1 MNINDLNLAANLGL
15 LTAGAGLLEGQSF
28 NQALQGGL
36 GAYSFLN
43 DISAQQLA
51 REDEE
56 RRRKLLENLLLGNPP
71 TPSPLAPIM
80 APSVNP
86 SATAM
91 NDAMQTQFA
100 RGLPGPR
107 VDTLE
112 MAQQATPASVSTP
125 MMPASTSP
133 SLTPQQRQLIAAMP
147 TTQGLQT
154 AATLLGKTYS
164 GAPVD
169 IEYQG
174 RRLSF
179 NSDDP
184 RLLQYLN
191 LGATRLEKG
200 EDPRAKTLFTQEEK
214 LRKEFD
220 GLSKEFDKGYTAF
233 QKVARSATKQKPTGA
248 DDIALIFGF
257 MKTVDP
263 GSVVREGEFAT
274 AQNSAG
280 VPGRVRNLYNAALE
294 GLRLTPKQRI
304 NFLTAAQSQVEPL
317 VSRQQVLEQ
326 TYTGISERNNLNV
339 ENVVRSRLPK
349 AGSYYNPIPVASEEE
364 ANKLPKGTFVRI
376 GNRIARVF

>member
-1 MNINDLNLAANLGL
+1 MDFNNLNLAQSLGL
-15 LTAGAGLLEGQSF
+15 LTTGAGLLEGQQFGEAVRGGVGTFSALDQLEQERKRREMLAQLLAV
-28 NQALQGGL
+28 QAN
-36 GAYSFLN
+36 AT
-43 DISAQQLA
+43 
-51 REDEE
+51 
-56 RRRKLLENLLLGNPP
+56 P
-71 TPSPLAPIM
+71 TVAPTVAPSPM
-80 APSVNP
+80 AMD
-86 SATAM
+86 A
-91 NDAMQTQFA
+91 AMQTQFD

-107 VDTLE
+107 VDTLQ
-112 MAQQATPASVSTP
+112 MAQQATPAPAIAPVAPASVSAP
-125 MMPASTSP
+125 MTPASTRP
-133 SLTPQQRQLIAAMP
+133 SLTAQQRQLIAAMP

-174 RRLSF
+174 KRLSF

-200 EDPRAKTLFTQEEK
+200 EDPRAKTLFEQEGK

-220 GLSKEFDKGYTAF
+220 GLSEDFDKGYTAF
-233 QKVARSATKQKPTGA
+233 QKVARSATKQNPTGA

-274 AQNSAG
+274 AENSAG

-294 GLRLTPKQRI
+294 GLRLTPEQRI

-317 VSRQQVLEQ
+317 VARQQVLEQ
-326 TYTGISERNNLNV
+326 TYTGISERGDLNV

-349 AGSYYNPIPVASEEE
+349 AGSYYNRIPVASEEE